1 VERPTLCRRMPFS
14 TILLGWRRRMA
25 WTSADRRILLADLS
39 SGGHHSHYLERA
51 LARYRHEEIHV
62 LAPPQLIDGLGHD
75 CVPHPFRE
83 EGGLRRL
90 RFALEVARLRRRIRP
105 AMTELLY
112 ADFGQFALHLT
123 GALGPPGLTVAVLHA
138 PAALLAD
145 GGSWRDRLRLGFDRW
160 AMTRSGVGVRWVVH
174 TRGVAEQLSG
184 RVGAGGVFHRP
195 YPHQRVAADR
205 EAGRA
210 YRQQLG
216 IPDGA
221 CVLLCFGGTRWEK
234 GADFAASAL
243 ASMPAAWHLLVAG
256 AEEALSAGTI
266 RTCAGTS
273 KSRLHL
279 DLRRVPDGD
288 LPQVFG
294 SADVVLL
301 PYRLAQCESGPL
313 GTAVLAGIPAVVAD
327 APGWDREVLRRSGV
341 WLFKPDDAQDL
352 VRAVG
357 EALGSAREAVPP
369 AP

>member
-1 VERPTLCRRMPFS
+1 
-14 TILLGWRRRMA
+14 MA
-25 WTSADRRILLADLS
+25 RTSADRRILLADLS
-39 SGGHHSHYLERA
+39 SGGHHSHYLRQA
-51 LARYRHEEIHV
+51 LARYRHEEVHV
-62 LAPPQLIDGLGHD
+62 LAPPRLIDGLGHD

-83 EGGLRRL
+83 EGGFRRL
-90 RFALEVARLRRRIRP
+90 RFAVEVARLRKRIRP

-112 ADFGQFALHLT
+112 ADFGQCALHLA

-145 GGSWRDRLRLGFDRW
+145 EGAWRDRFRLGFDRW
-160 AMTRSGVGVRWVVH
+160 AMTRSGAGVRWVVH

-205 EAGRA
+205 EAGRT

-221 CVLLCFGGTRWEK
+221 RVLLCFGGTRWEK

-243 ASMPAAWHLLVAG
+243 GGMPADWHLLVAG
-256 AEEALSAGTI
+256 AEEALGAGAI
-266 RTCAGTS
+266 RACAGTAGT
-273 KSRLHL
+273 RLHL
-279 DLRRVPDGD
+279 DLRRIPDDD

-327 APGWDREVLRRSGV
+327 APGWDREVLHRSGV
-341 WLFKPDDAQDL
+341 WLFKPDDAHDL
-352 VRAVG
+352 VRAVD
-357 EALGSAREAVPP
+357 EALGPVREGALSAP
-369 AP
+369 